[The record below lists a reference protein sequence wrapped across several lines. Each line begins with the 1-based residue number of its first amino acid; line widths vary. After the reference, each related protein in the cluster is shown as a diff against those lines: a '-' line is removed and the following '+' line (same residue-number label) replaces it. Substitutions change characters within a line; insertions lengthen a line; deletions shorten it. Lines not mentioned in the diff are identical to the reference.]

1 MLSPFSPAFLRGE
14 EGARAFLRDDFRDAG
29 KRAAHVRQAGT
40 RRVSEGT
47 LAALRAQSAA
57 LPLSAARDANL
68 EQLALPGT
76 CVVVTGQQVGLFLG
90 PLYAFY
96 KAASAIAVA
105 RALSTECG
113 VRCVPVF
120 WLQSEDHDFQEIN
133 HCHVLGVDDQLHRP
147 VIEGAD
153 DRTSISTRALGEAV
167 LPQLDALASALE
179 GTSWGSDVM
188 ALLRAH
194 YRPDLGWVRAF
205 AGVMSELFASEG
217 LLLVDPREPLL
228 AQQTRSVHLRALEE
242 HEAISGV
249 LLARQAALEAA
260 GFAAQVHVRPH
271 APLSFFHP
279 EGADGPR
286 YRLEPRG
293 AGWGLVGATQT
304 FSTEQL
310 RAAAPGCFSSS
321 ALLRPIVQDSLFPT
335 AAIVGGPGELNY
347 FAQLEPL
354 YAHFGLPMPM
364 AVPRARFRVLEARP
378 RAWLEQLKLNAVDVE
393 RPRDEV
399 LAQLR
404 PAETIS
410 AEAIVKR
417 AHQALDPLM
426 SEIPATDPDVV
437 DAITRTRG
445 TIDRALSRL
454 AGRHAR
460 SLSRRDEVTMS
471 RLERVQR
478 VLFPHA
484 EPQERVFG
492 WPSFA
497 SRLGIEPFK
506 DLVFTNLEPFAAEV
520 RELRP

>member
-14 EGARAFLRDDFRDAG
+14 ERARAFLSEAFRDAG
-29 KRAAHVRQAGT
+29 KRAQHVRNAAT
-40 RRVSEGT
+40 RRVSAAT
-47 LAALRAQSAA
+47 LSALRAQSAL
-57 LPLSAARDANL
+57 LPPSAARDANL
-68 EQLALPGT
+68 DQLALRGT

-105 RALSTECG
+105 RALRTECG
-113 VRCVPVF
+113 VPCVPVF

-133 HCHVLGVDDQLHRP
+133 HCHVLGGDDQLHRP

-167 LPQLDALASALE
+167 LPQLDVVEAALE
-179 GTSWGSDVM
+179 GTSRGLEVM

-194 YRPDLGWVRAF
+194 YRPQLGWVRAF
-205 AGVMSELFASEG
+205 AGVMAELFADEG
-217 LLLVDPREPLL
+217 LLLVDPRDPLL
-228 AQQTRSVHLRALEE
+228 AQETRSVHQRALEE
-242 HEAISGV
+242 HEAISSV

-279 EGADGPR
+279 QGTDGPR

-293 AGWGLVGATQT
+293 AGWGLVGSTQT

-310 RAAAPGCFSSS
+310 RTAAPGCFSSS

-354 YAHFGLPMPM
+354 YTHFGLPMPM
-364 AVPRARFRVLEARP
+364 AVPRARFRVIEARP
-378 RAWLEQLKLNAVDVE
+378 RAYLEQLRLSAADVE
-393 RPRDEV
+393 HPRDEV

-404 PAETIS
+404 PAAIVS
-410 AEAIVKR
+410 AEMIVKR
-417 AHQALDPLM
+417 AHEALQPLLE
-426 SEIPATDPDVV
+426 EIPATDPDVA
-437 DAITRTRG
+437 DAVARTRG

-454 AGRHAR
+454 SGRYAR
-460 SLSRRDEVTMS
+460 SLSRRDEVTVS

-484 EPQERVFG
+484 EPQERVLG

-497 SRLGIEPFK
+497 SRLGIQPFK
-506 DLVFTNLEPFAAEV
+506 DLVFANLEPFAAEV